1 LEEAAMT
8 GPQFLA
14 LYWSALGLAIV
25 VGIALI
31 VWVRRAPSGPPL
43 DLDPYGVALLS
54 GGWKRV
60 GDTALAGLASRGQVR
75 VSRSSGYT
83 PVATARPA
91 DGFEDAV
98 LQELRG
104 RGRTSYPAM
113 ATSPAALDLHRRMAD
128 AGLVRRPERARR
140 GKKLGWVFFLLLVA
154 GVVRLITGIANDRPV
169 GYLVGSLVATLV
181 AWFIIVPWIA
191 SAGGTPRPTPRG
203 RESLARARARGGHGA
218 SVAVG
223 AAVLLPVAFTGL
235 VAYPD
240 PEMSQAFGEH
250 ERASSSSGGSSSGDS
265 GSGGGGDGGG
275 SSCGGGGG
283 CGGCGGGS

>member
-1 LEEAAMT
+1 MT

-31 VWVRRAPSGPPL
+31 VWVRKAPSGPPL

-60 GDTALAGLASRGQVR
+60 GDTALAGLTSRGQVR
-75 VSRSSGYT
+75 VSRSSGYS
-83 PVATARPA
+83 PIASARPA

-104 RGRTSYPAM
+104 RARTTYPSLP
-113 ATSPAALDLHRRMAD
+113 TSPAALDLHRRMAE
-128 AGLVRRPERARR
+128 AGLVRKPERARR

-154 GVVRLITGIANDRPV
+154 GVVRLVTGISNDRPV
-169 GYLVGSLVATLV
+169 GYLIASLVATLV
-181 AWFIIVPWIA
+181 AWFIIVPSIA
-191 SAGGTPRPTPRG
+191 SAGLVPKPTPRG
-203 RESLARARARGGHGA
+203 RESLARARSGQGA
-218 SVAVG
+218 AMAMG

-240 PEMSQAFGEH
+240 PQMSQAFEEH
-250 ERASSSSGGSSSGDS
+250 ERANASSGGSSGDD
-265 GSGGGGDGGG
+265 GSGGDSGGG
-275 SSCGGGGG
+275 SSCGGGGGG
-283 CGGCGGGS
+283 CGGCGGGG

>member
-1 LEEAAMT
+1 MT

-14 LYWSALGLAIV
+14 LYWSALGLTIA

-31 VWVRRAPSGPPL
+31 IWVRRSPSGPPL
-43 DLDPYGVALLS
+43 DLDLYGVALLS

-104 RGRTSYPAM
+104 RRRTTYPAM

-128 AGLVRRPERARR
+128 AGLVHRPERARR
-140 GKKLGWVFFLLLVA
+140 GKKLGWVFFLILVA

-191 SAGGTPRPTPRG
+191 SAGRTPKPTPRG
-203 RESLARARARGGHGA
+203 RESLAHVRARGGHRAGM
-218 SVAVG
+218 AVG

-240 PEMSQAFGEH
+240 PEMSQAFAEH
-250 ERASSSSGGSSSGDS
+250 ERATSSSSSGDS
-265 GSGGGGDGGG
+265 GSGGSGGDSGGG
-275 SSCGGGGG
+275 SSCGGGGGG
-283 CGGCGGGS
+283 CGGCGGGG